1 MNIQEANPTFEH
13 RTKKKK
19 STLMK
24 ISCNE
29 YIVKRNNLWVLE
41 FMLKKYKYS
50 GTIYKNKKIIK
61 EY

>member
-1 MNIQEANPTFEH
+1 
-13 RTKKKK
+13 
-19 STLMK
+19 MK

-50 GTIYKNKKIIK
+50 GTIYKDKKIIK